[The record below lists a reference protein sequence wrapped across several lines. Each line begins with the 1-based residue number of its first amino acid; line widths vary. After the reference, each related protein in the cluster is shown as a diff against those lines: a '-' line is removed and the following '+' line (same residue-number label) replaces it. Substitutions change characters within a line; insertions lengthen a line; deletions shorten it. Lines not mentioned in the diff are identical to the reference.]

1 MPTTYTHDL
10 FGKQV
15 YRKLPEEI
23 RQIIRQNGNLYR
35 IGLHGPDILFYYFI
49 SKNPVTQFG
58 VDMHRE
64 KARAFFEQGM
74 QRVRETENNR
84 LLAYLLG
91 FGCHYLLDSTCHPFV
106 NEMEEAGVISHSVL
120 EKEMDRTLMLETG
133 KDPYSYR
140 PSDCI
145 VPKYSYAATIHKA
158 MPLVKTVNI
167 YMSLKMMKAF
177 TNLLICNDGGK
188 RREFWGRVAS
198 AFGKKRSLE
207 LMEFFMMKDPCPG
220 SEVPVA
226 RLKGLYKKALLEA
239 PQELCQLYELSL
251 KEGHLSTRWDRNYN
265 G

>member
-15 YRKLPEEI
+15 YQKLPKEI
-23 RQIIRQNGNLYR
+23 KQVIRQNGNLFR

-58 VDMHRE
+58 VNMHKE

-74 QRVRETENNR
+74 QRVRETEDEK

-106 NEMEEAGVISHSVL
+106 NEMEQARVISHTVL
-120 EKEMDRTLMLETG
+120 EKEMDRTLMLDTG

-145 VPKYSYAATIHKA
+145 VARYSYARTIHRA
-158 MPLVKTVNI
+158 MPLVKTGNI
-167 YMSLKMMKAF
+167 FLSLKMMKYF
-177 TNLLICNDGGK
+177 TNKLICDDGGK
-188 RREFWGRVAS
+188 RREF
-198 AFGKKRSLE
+198 FGKIASVFGEKSSIS
-207 LMEFFMMKDPCPG
+207 LMEFFMMKKPCPG

-226 RLKGLYKKALLEA
+226 RLKNLYKKALLEA
-239 PQELCQLYELSL
+239 PKELCDLFELSL
-251 KEGHLSTRWDRNYN
+251 REGHLSSRWDRNYN